1 MPPPPL
7 RRRSR
12 RRSVQ
17 RPVTGLRPGVWLSR
31 EKGRNLG
38 VLLIHLQKSSDC
50 RRPQD
55 EGDVVMKLH
64 SLNWTGMAPMDQ
76 EKKGP
81 EFEHDEVAN
90 DSSMALQRVITM
102 DLAVIVSTGQH
113 LLAHHHDIHFSL
125 ILFHDMKE

>member
-1 MPPPPL
+1 MIVVA
-7 RRRSR
+7 R
-12 RRSVQ
+12 
-17 RPVTGLRPGVWLSR
+17 
-31 EKGRNLG
+31 KF
-38 VLLIHLQKSSDC
+38 
-50 RRPQD
+50 